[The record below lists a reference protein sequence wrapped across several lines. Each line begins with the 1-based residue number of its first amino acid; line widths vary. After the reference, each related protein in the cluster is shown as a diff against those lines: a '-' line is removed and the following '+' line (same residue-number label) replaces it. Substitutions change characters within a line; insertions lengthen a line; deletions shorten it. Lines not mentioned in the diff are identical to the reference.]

1 MADTLP
7 IGYRFCPSD
16 QEVFSYC
23 LALWVKGDEVF
34 PEFICE
40 FNVYE
45 KESWKFFDVNV
56 EKSLYVFT
64 KVKMKKSRVEGMA
77 GSGYWKGAKSTDIK
91 DRHGNFIGYK
101 KHFNFKVKDGSSSNG
116 RNANKGSWIMHDYS
130 MPNQEIV
137 LCKIRFK
144 KEESGGKQGTT
155 LFLSM
160 PIRIGEN
167 YRPRDSFDFNN
178 EIDVPHQD
186 INMEPSKTMSP
197 FSSPHVEWHPL
208 DYRSSKGNIL
218 ALAYHPRL
226 AISASNIEDFVNV
239 RRPIEQSFKD
249 DATSNGIINLPA
261 STIMEEDTNGDDSQ
275 WIHKYIS
282 FD

>member
-23 LALWVKGDEVF
+23 LALWVKGDEGF

-45 KESWKFFDVNV
+45 KEPWKFFDVNV

-101 KHFNFKVKDGSSSNG
+101 KHFNFIVKDGSSSNG
-116 RNANKGSWIMHDYS
+116 RNAKKGSWIMHDHGYPDRMRKKS
-130 MPNQEIV
+130 ADAALGLKMLHLV
-137 LCKIRFK
+137 LDLDHTFLHAIRLSK
-144 KEESGGKQGTT
+144 LVSEEDWLLPSAEQNAEEGDPKGDGSDI
-155 LFLSM
+155 FLV
-160 PIRIGEN
+160 E
-167 YRPRDSFDFNN
+167 
-178 EIDVPHQD
+178 
-186 INMEPSKTMSP
+186 SKTD
-197 FSSPHVEWHPL
+197 FL
-208 DYRSSKGNIL
+208 I
-218 ALAYHPRL
+218 
-226 AISASNIEDFVNV
+226 SNIHM
-239 RRPIEQSFKD
+239 K
-249 DATSNGIINLPA
+249 LL
-261 STIMEEDTNGDDSQ
+261 
-275 WIHKYIS
+275 K
-282 FD
+282 